1 MSTPLDPDGVREL
14 GAHMRHDGFVDA
26 VIRGTRPGMTPPW
39 QRVRIRPVAIAAG
52 RRQQFE
58 HFDGR
63 RTEVVNHEP
72 EAAVDAL
79 VALFD
84 AGMRTAVLRRT
95 DGDWQVTISKRGRVQ
110 SVRHAPTADAVS
122 TDHDRPRHHL
132 LAEDAPFL
140 VAVGIATADGRVK
153 PTARAKFRQVEQFL
167 EILDAAVPT
176 DRSGRLEVV
185 DLGCGAGVLT
195 LAAHQHLV
203 GRGLEVRTVGVD
215 LKGDLVAR
223 LNRSVADLGW
233 TGIEFVHG
241 SIDGWAPEA
250 GHSPDLV
257 IALHACDTA
266 TDDALAAAIGWESD
280 IVLVA
285 PCCQHDLQAQIDASA
300 PPTGFEGLVRH
311 GIVRERLGDLLT
323 DTLRADI
330 CAAEGYRTDVIE
342 FVGGEHTAR
351 NLMIRALRTG
361 RRDADAARRVDE
373 TSRLWSVEPALRR
386 RLADRAAR

>member
-1 MSTPLDPDGVREL
+1 MSAPLDHDAVREL
-14 GAHMRHDGFVDA
+14 GAHLLHDSFVDA
-26 VIRGTRPGMTPPW
+26 VVRGVRPGMTAPW

-52 RRQQFE
+52 RRLQFE

-63 RTEVVNHEP
+63 RTEIVNHEP
-72 EAAVDAL
+72 EAAADAL

-84 AGMRTAVLRRT
+84 TGMRTALIRRI

-122 TDHDRPRHHL
+122 TDHDRSRQHL

-140 VAVGIATADGRVK
+140 AAVGIATADGRVK

-176 DRSGRLEVV
+176 DRTGRLDVV

-195 LAAHQHLV
+195 MAAHQHLV
-203 GRGLEVRTVGVD
+203 ARGLEVHTVGVD

-223 LNRSVADLGW
+223 LNRSVTDLGW
-233 TGIEFVHG
+233 SGIEFVQG
-241 SIDGWAPEA
+241 SIDGWRPEP
-250 GHSPDLV
+250 GCTPDLV

-266 TDDALAAAIGWESD
+266 TDDALAAAIGWESE

-361 RRDADAARRVDE
+361 RRDVAAATRVDE
-373 TSRLWSVEPALRR
+373 VARLWSVEPALRR